1 MVLTLDVGNTNIMI
15 AAMRDGR
22 ADLTFSLS
30 TVKNR
35 TADEY
40 AAMLKLVTRQHGID
54 PHSAEGAAVA
64 SVVPHLTPVIREAV
78 RIATGKW
85 PLVLGPGVR
94 TGLNIR
100 TDNPSELGADFVAA
114 AVAAASSFSLPC
126 VTIDMGTATTLG
138 ILDKGGNYIGTVIC
152 PGIAV
157 SQEILATK
165 TSQLPHVSPE
175 APRKVIGTNT
185 EECIRS
191 GIMHG
196 TAAQLDGLI
205 VKIEEELGETVSVV
219 ATGDF
224 ADIVIPL
231 CRRRDIVIDPEL
243 VMRGLWII
251 YNKNKR

>member
-1 MVLTLDVGNTNIMI
+1 MILTLDVGNTNIMI
-15 AAMRDGR
+15 AVMKDGH

-35 TADEY
+35 TSDEY
-40 AAMLKLVTRQHGID
+40 AALLKLVTHQHGIE
-54 PHSAEGAAVA
+54 PCSAEGAAIA
-64 SVVPHLTPVIREAV
+64 SVVPQLTPVIREAV

-85 PLVLGPGVR
+85 PLVLGPGVK

-114 AVAAASSFSLPC
+114 AVAAASSYKLPC

-138 ILDKGGNYIGTVIC
+138 VLDKNGNYIGSIIC
-152 PGIAV
+152 PGIVV
-157 SQEILATK
+157 SQEILAAK

-185 EECIRS
+185 EDCIKS

-196 TAAQLDGLI
+196 AAAQLDGLI
-205 VKIEEELGETVSVV
+205 DKIEDELGEEVSVV

-224 ADIVIPL
+224 TNIVIPL
-231 CRRRDIVIDPEL
+231 CRRKDIVIDPEL
-243 VMRGLWII
+243 VMRGLWHI
-251 YNKNKR
+251 YSKNKR